1 MSRGSDGGIDVEALL
16 RKAMAPI
23 EPPERLGTRFEDA
36 LQTLSDM
43 AADELESWELAAM
56 GDPRNWVRPA
66 IAVAVGGA
74 AGTGLALL
82 RWRQISRQRRG
93 VTGGTVLDRA
103 AEDAARAVRQGVERF
118 YRR

>member
-1 MSRGSDGGIDVEALL
+1 MSRGADGIDVEALL

-23 EPPERLGTRFEDA
+23 EPPERLGTRFEET

-43 AADELESWELAAM
+43 AADELEAWELAAM

-82 RWRQISRQRRG
+82 RWRQVSRQRRG

-103 AEDAARAVRQGVERF
+103 AEDAARAVRQGIERI

>member
-1 MSRGSDGGIDVEALL
+1 MSREADSGIDVEALL
-16 RKAMAPI
+16 RRAMAPI
-23 EPPERLGTRFEDA
+23 EPPERLGTRFQET
-36 LQTLSDM
+36 LQTLTEM

-66 IAVAVGGA
+66 VAVAVGGA
-74 AGTGLALL
+74 ATTGLALL

-93 VTGGTVLDRA
+93 VTGATPLDRA
-103 AEDAARAVRQGVERF
+103 AEDAARAVRRGFDRV